1 MRRLA
6 ARKATFDSCG
16 ATVIAI
22 GPGSLRDAQRL
33 AATLEEQIPVLADE
47 TGAVPAAFGFRRV
60 MLGAIS
66 QSGAVIV
73 DRDGIIRYA
82 RRVTNPSAALDE
94 RGLFHAL
101 KQL

>member
-6 ARKATFDSCG
+6 ARKATFDSYG
-16 ATVIAI
+16 TSLIAV
-22 GPGSLRDAQRL
+22 GPGSPRDAQRL
-33 AATLEEQIPVLADE
+33 AATLEGPIPVLADE

-60 MLGAIS
+60 MLGSIS
-66 QSGAVIV
+66 QSGTVIV

-94 RGLFHAL
+94 RGLFLAL